1 MAEAGTAE
9 TDEKM
14 ALEVGLAMLA
24 VVLAMEAA
32 MEALMGMVSSTA
44 EVDME
49 DGGAW
54 ERVVVAA
61 MAAE

>member
-1 MAEAGTAE
+1 MASPEVAVGVVAEAGTAE

-44 EVDME
+44 ESTTP
-49 DGGAW
+49 
-54 ERVVVAA
+54 RPIH
-61 MAAE
+61 